1 MFFSLYWQHHGRIRP
16 LRQFFAAT
24 KNWAQVMI
32 KFPKLFLSMMT
43 AATLFGS
50 QAYAQAVPSSAE
62 APRAGGQI
70 APMPT
75 QTLPEVGTK
84 IQTGGAVTAPAGAE
98 KVKLVLKSVDV
109 EGQTVYDEVQI
120 RAVYDSMIGT
130 TITLADVFGIADRLT
145 AKYRN
150 DGYIL
155 TQVVVPPQT
164 IDGGH
169 VKLRVVEGFVENV
182 TIQGATRANPGWLE
196 GYAQKLRAQ
205 KPLNSKALERYVLLI
220 NDLAGMNARAVLSPS
235 KTPGATDITLVV
247 DQKPFDAFFQIDNR
261 GTRFLGPLQLNA
273 GVRFNNTLGLYEGLN
288 FQGVWT
294 PDHTELAYGAFTW
307 QQPLN
312 HEGTRLSTTVSYTKT
327 DPGFTLT
334 PFDVEGD
341 AKTVNLDLTHPFIR
355 SRNKNLYGSLKFNFL
370 NSERTDNIPG
380 GGAEDRLR
388 VLRAGGTFQFTD
400 SLLGVNTL
408 SAEASKGLDFL
419 NASDKGDAR
428 LTRALGDPQ
437 FFKLNAEVSRTQ
449 RITNIFEAY
458 LSATGQLS
466 SDTLL
471 ASEEF
476 GVGGVNY
483 GSAYDNSEITGE
495 DGFAARFELRA
506 NNPVALPVS
515 LLQLYGFVDGGQV
528 NDPDNAVPRDRRRSL
543 VSAGGG
549 ARLNLDDRFAGTLEV
564 AVPMTADV
572 QTEGDDNPR
581 LFASITGKF

>member
-1 MFFSLYWQHHGRIRP
+1 
-16 LRQFFAAT
+16 
-24 KNWAQVMI
+24 MI
-32 KFPKLFLSMMT
+32 KFPKLLFTMMT
-43 AATLFGS
+43 AATLVAS
-50 QAYAQAVPSSAE
+50 QAYAQPVPSSAE
-62 APRAGGQI
+62 ASRAGGQI
-70 APMPT
+70 APMQT
-75 QTLPEVGTK
+75 QMLPEVGTK
-84 IQTGGAVTAPAGAE
+84 IQTGGAVTAPAGAD
-98 KVKLVLKSVDV
+98 KVKLVLKSLAV

-120 RAVYDSMIGT
+120 RAVYDQMIGT

-155 TQVVVPPQT
+155 TQVIVPPQT

-196 GYAQKLRAQ
+196 GYAAKLRAQ

-273 GVRFNNTLGLYEGLN
+273 GVRFNNALGLYEGLN
-288 FQGVWT
+288 FQGVVT
-294 PDHTELAYGAFTW
+294 PDGMWSDRELTYGAFTW

-312 HEGTRLSTTVSYTKT
+312 HEGTRLSTTVSIT
-327 DPGFTLT
+327 DTNPGFTLT

-341 AKTVNLDLTHPFIR
+341 AKAVNLDLTHPFIR
-355 SRNKNLYGSLKFNFL
+355 SRNKNLYGTLKFNLL

-400 SLLGVNTL
+400 SFLGVNTL

-419 NASDKGDAR
+419 NASDAGDAR

-437 FFKLNAEVSRTQ
+437 FFKMNAEVSRTQ
-449 RITNIFEAY
+449 RITNIFEAF

-476 GVGGVNY
+476 GVGGANY

-506 NNPVALPVS
+506 NNPVTLPVN
-515 LLQLYGFVDGGQV
+515 LLQIYGFVDGGQV
-528 NDPDNAVPRDRRRSL
+528 NDPDNAVVRDRRRSL

-549 ARLNLDDRFAGTLEV
+549 ARLNLDDRFAGTLEL

-581 LFASITGKF
+581 LFATITGKF

>member
-1 MFFSLYWQHHGRIRP
+1 
-16 LRQFFAAT
+16 
-24 KNWAQVMI
+24 MI
-32 KFPKLFLSMMT
+32 KFPKLLFSMMT
-43 AATLFGS
+43 AATLFAS

-62 APRAGGQI
+62 GSRAGGQI
-70 APMPT
+70 APMQT

-84 IQTGGAVTAPAGAE
+84 IQTGGAITAPAGAE
-98 KVKLVLKSVDV
+98 KVKLVLKSVAI
-109 EGQTVYDEVQI
+109 EGQTVYDDVQI
-120 RAVYDSMIGT
+120 HSVYDSMIGT

-182 TIQGATRANPGWLE
+182 TIQGSSRANPGWLE
-196 GYAQKLRAQ
+196 GYAAKLRAQ

-247 DQKPFDAFFQIDNR
+247 DQKPFDAFFQVDNR

-273 GVRFNNTLGLYEGLN
+273 GVRFNNALGLYEGLN
-288 FQGVWT
+288 FQGVLT
-294 PDHTELAYGAFTW
+294 PDGMWSERELAFGAFTW

-312 HEGTRLSTTVSYTKT
+312 HEGTKLSTSISITDT

-334 PFDVEGD
+334 PFDVNGK
-341 AKTVNLDLTHPFIR
+341 AKAVNLDLTHPFIR
-355 SRNKNLYGSLKFNFL
+355 SRNMNLYGTLKFNYL

-400 SLLGVNTL
+400 SWLGVNTL
-408 SAEASKGLDFL
+408 SGEASKGISFL

-437 FFKLNAEVSRTQ
+437 FFKMNAEVSRVQ
-449 RITNIFEAY
+449 RITNIFEAF

-466 SDTLL
+466 SQTLL

-495 DGFAARFELRA
+495 DGYAARLELRA
-506 NNPVALPVS
+506 NNPVALPVN
-515 LLQLYGFVDGGQV
+515 LLQLYTFVDGGEV
-528 NDPDNAVPRDRRRSL
+528 HDPDNAVPRDRRRSI

-549 ARLNLDDRFAGTLEV
+549 ARVNLDDRFAGTLEV

-581 LFASITGKF
+581 LFATITGKF